1 MEGLADSK
9 LLSAERRELVA
20 TAIKS
25 SAVAWSIGR
34 AEPGEIDRMNIL
46 NATLLAMRRAYFG
59 LLERPD
65 LVLVDGNRAPELP
78 AEVRPI
84 IAGDRIVPAIS
95 AASILAKVFRDREM
109 TIADQLYP
117 GYGFA
122 VHKGYPTASHRAAL
136 NRIGPCPLHRRSFAP
151 VRLAM
156 ARLAVENDAE
166 P

>member
-1 MEGLADSK
+1 
-9 LLSAERRELVA
+9 
-20 TAIKS
+20 
-25 SAVAWSIGR
+25 
-34 AEPGEIDRMNIL
+34 
-46 NATLLAMRRAYFG
+46 
-59 LLERPD
+59 
-65 LVLVDGNRAPELP
+65 LVDGNRAPELP